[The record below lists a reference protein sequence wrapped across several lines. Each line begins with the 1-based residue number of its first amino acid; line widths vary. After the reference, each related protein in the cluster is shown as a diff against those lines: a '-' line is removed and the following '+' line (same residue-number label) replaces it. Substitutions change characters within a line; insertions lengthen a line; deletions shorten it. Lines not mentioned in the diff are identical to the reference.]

1 MKKFI
6 ILKMYNF
13 KREKLECIMTSWF
26 NIEVEIETTVI
37 KRSPTPIRI

>member
-6 ILKMYNF
+6 TLKMYNF

-26 NIEVEIETTVI
+26 NNEVEIEI
-37 KRSPTPIRI
+37 EAIQRKPKPIRI